1 MSSIVEPQT
10 ARPLPSVSRQVARGL
25 LAALA
30 IVAVL
35 ALATSLVTGRQPWT
49 TDRWAQLFG
58 DGQITLAAGVV
69 PSEAPATSSVVTV
82 DPSVLELGTST
93 RALERAFG
101 SPVTEVAI
109 PSDPSL
115 PAQVEAQD
123 HLYRTPLGSVRFFV
137 QEPSAVGVPLIIVRA
152 LDRSVVAATP
162 EARAALV
169 RKVTAGIG
177 FTAGDHVPAEVA
189 VATSEQVSDGHIE
202 VMSRLAVGPDG
213 ASPVEATVVEERN
226 ENQRVVAFSE
236 PIQPHLRALGET
248 PLPPYITTPL
258 ADPDRYQT
266 VFARADGSAAAP
278 TAGLHFTGEML
289 LNLKRRGVEIAY
301 CTLHIGLDTF
311 SPVRAENVADHI
323 MHTEH
328 AILTPED
335 AQIVNNA
342 RLRGR
347 RVVAIGT
354 TAVRT
359 LETAAIRS
367 AAYGTATNDPAS
379 VRRTLANL
387 AENACPWRPVMAIDE
402 DTDLFITLGY
412 HFRVVDR
419 MLTNFHLPRSTLL
432 MLVSA
437 FSGRER
443 ILRAYDEAIRER
455 YRFYSLGDC
464 CLLL

>member
-213 ASPVEATVVEERN
+213 
-226 ENQRVVAFSE
+226 
-236 PIQPHLRALGET
+236 
-248 PLPPYITTPL
+248 TTAAVGFL
-258 ADPDRYQT
+258 AQDRYIFDLHGTFLQAL
-266 VFARADGSAAAP
+266 VSGAPAVSVQSVPVGSAAA
-278 TAGLHFTGEML
+278 
-289 LNLKRRGVEIAY
+289 
-301 CTLHIGLDTF
+301 
-311 SPVRAENVADHI
+311 
-323 MHTEH
+323 
-328 AILTPED
+328 
-335 AQIVNNA
+335 
-342 RLRGR
+342 
-347 RVVAIGT
+347 
-354 TAVRT
+354 
-359 LETAAIRS
+359 
-367 AAYGTATNDPAS
+367 
-379 VRRTLANL
+379 
-387 AENACPWRPVMAIDE
+387 
-402 DTDLFITLGY
+402 
-412 HFRVVDR
+412 
-419 MLTNFHLPRSTLL
+419 
-432 MLVSA
+432 
-437 FSGRER
+437 
-443 ILRAYDEAIRER
+443 AYDDMRHHRAD
-455 YRFYSLGDC
+455 LGGGGVWGPTTVGGFQLVAGTRIAGTDDE
-464 CLLL
+464 LPAVWAALSEGQWLPMYPVSR